1 MVHGGIEGYSRLPVY
16 LHAANNNKAA
26 TVLKTFSGL
35 FQITARHPE
44 YGVTREEKTTM
55 LVDLCYSILKGRG
68 SIIAG
73 IVKLVSFV
81 GCYFGK
87 F

>member
-1 MVHGGIEGYSRLPVY
+1 MVRGGIEGYSRLPVY
-16 LHAANNNKAA
+16 LHAANNNTAA
-26 TVLKTFSGL
+26 TV
-35 FQITARHPE
+35 FQITAHHPE

-55 LVDLCYSILKGRG
+55 LVYLCYSILKGCG

-73 IVKLVSFV
+73 IVALVSFV
-81 GCYFGK
+81 GCYLGK